1 MQTAVQVNPSDPD
14 WQMTASGRNY
24 NHKYGFGKLDAW
36 AIVNAAR
43 TWQLVKPQTWWAS
56 PTIESGAAVTK
67 EGTTAQL
74 QVGEQALKAA
84 NFEKLE
90 HVTITVNIEHT
101 RRGNLEVELD
111 SPKGMKSI
119 LARPRRFD
127 DDANGMS
134 GWVFMSVKHW

>member
-1 MQTAVQVNPSDPD
+1 
-14 WQMTASGRNY
+14 MTASGRNY

-43 TWQLVKPQTWWAS
+43 SWPLVNPQTWWAS
-56 PTIESGAAVTK
+56 PSSRSGKAITPDGVTATVTVTEDTLK
-67 EGTTAQL
+67 E
-74 QVGEQALKAA
+74 A
-84 NFEKLE
+84 NFATLE
-90 HVTITVNIEHT
+90 HVTITVHVEHE
-101 RRGNLEVELD
+101 RRGNIEVELD

-127 DDANGMS
+127 DDPNGMP